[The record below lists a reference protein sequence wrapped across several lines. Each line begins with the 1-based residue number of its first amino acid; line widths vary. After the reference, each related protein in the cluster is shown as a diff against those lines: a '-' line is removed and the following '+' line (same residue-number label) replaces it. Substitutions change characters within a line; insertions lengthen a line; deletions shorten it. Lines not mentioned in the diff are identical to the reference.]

1 MGNNWKI
8 TDTLTKVFAD
18 EVPDGQGSIR
28 LSTLHRETVSCVIAY
43 FGAADW
49 GRYWKVSVKAPEK
62 IETRLRRVELVPS
75 AYPCHKEQ
83 DDNYLRIVPGMYP
96 DLLRD
101 LDTEDDGADKK
112 YLTKEVPGQWR
123 SLWLDVTVD
132 AELAGGDYAIMI
144 ETETEDGEK
153 ETLKA
158 DLHVVDASLPP
169 QKLLHTEWF
178 HSDCLADYYHVKP
191 FSEEHWKILENFI
204 RLYAARGINTILTPV
219 FTPPLDT
226 AVGGE
231 RTTVQLL
238 DIRKDGDTYSF
249 DFSKLERWIGIC
261 RFAGIT
267 HFEMAHLFTQWGAK
281 CAPKIMVWEDG
292 TLRHKF
298 GWHTDAQSPE
308 YADFLAQYLTA
319 LTDFLKE
326 QGLQDKVFF
335 HISDEPGEEI
345 LENYKKA
352 REMVLP
358 YIQGFHTIDALSDI
372 GFCEKGL
379 VDLFAPGTNCMEP
392 FLERGMEG
400 LWTYYCTG
408 QWKEVSN
415 RFMAMP
421 SARTRILGVQLYL
434 YKISGFLHWGFNFY
448 NSQYSIKHIN
458 PYAVTDAGEAFPS
471 GDAFLVYPGEGGI
484 PEESIRL
491 MLMQQVMQDVRAFEL
506 LESLVG
512 RERVCEIIAEG
523 TDEPITFKR
532 YPKEKEWLLALRERV
547 NAEIEKAIAIQ

>member
-8 TDTLTKVFAD
+8 TDTLTKVFAE

-43 FGAADW
+43 FGTADW

-132 AELAGGDYAIMI
+132 AELAGGDYAIVI

-292 TLRHKF
+292 TLHHKF

-345 LENYKKA
+345 LEDYKKA

-358 YIQGFHTIDALSDI
+358 YIQGFHTIDALSDV

-379 VDLFAPGTNCMEP
+379 VDLFAPGTDCMEP

-434 YKISGFLHWGFNFY
+434 YKISGFLHWG
-448 NSQYSIKHIN
+448 SS
-458 PYAVTDAGEAFPS
+458 
-471 GDAFLVYPGEGGI
+471 
-484 PEESIRL
+484 
-491 MLMQQVMQDVRAFEL
+491 
-506 LESLVG
+506 
-512 RERVCEIIAEG
+512 
-523 TDEPITFKR
+523 
-532 YPKEKEWLLALRERV
+532 V
-547 NAEIEKAIAIQ
+547 N